1 MTPQAPVLY
10 RKYHLERSDERV
22 GLFRVLYERYP
33 VQNALYAGSYVH
45 IAPSFII
52 PTVTYVDSYKKAK
65 PVFEDPQTIEYI
77 NSRKE
82 YEQDPTVRFVLAD
95 FTTELDLPE
104 QGFDLLIS
112 QYAGLISYHCKK
124 YLKVGGILVANNSH
138 GDASMAYLDAGYEL
152 LGVINKRGDRFV
164 FSDSNLEGYFIPKRG
179 IQTTEEELLRTM
191 KGIGYTKS
199 AGNYVF
205 VRSV

>member
-65 PVFEDPQTIEYI
+65 QVFEDPQTIEYI

-152 LGVINKRGDRFV
+152 LGVINKRSDRFV

-179 IQTTEEELLRTM
+179 FQTTEEELLRTM

-199 AGNYVF
+199 ASNYVF

>member
-1 MTPQAPVLY
+1 MACSGSC
-10 RKYHLERSDERV
+10 H
-22 GLFRVLYERYP
+22 ERYP
-33 VQNALYAGSYVH
+33 VQNALYAGSFVH

-65 PVFEDPQTIEYI
+65 QVFEDPQTIEYI

-152 LGVINKRGDRFV
+152 LGVINKRSDRFV

-179 IQTTEEELLRTM
+179 FQTTEEELLRTM